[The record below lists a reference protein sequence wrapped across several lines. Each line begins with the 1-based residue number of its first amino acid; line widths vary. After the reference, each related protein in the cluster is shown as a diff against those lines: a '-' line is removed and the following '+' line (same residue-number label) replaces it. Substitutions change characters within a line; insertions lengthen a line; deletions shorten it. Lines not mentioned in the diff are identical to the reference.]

1 MFQVPSMLVEILEG
15 FFFFFFFFKS
25 SYPGESYPDFDL
37 SKVPQIL
44 FK

>member
-1 MFQVPSMLVEILEG
+1 MQWMFKVPSMLVEILEG
-15 FFFFFFFFKS
+15 FSFFFKS